1 MGRHQNHF
9 QHKLIGRNKM
19 KLILQ
24 KNQKQGMGKTKYI
37 LELKVEL
44 TDEENENVKKYKVGN
59 TIIYS
64 NVQEAEGLLKSV
76 ASRIAGTQFTVND
89 LVNGKKIEMKDFFEM
104 LDMEEI
110 VKETCKTFKIMLEAM
125 ANFGGDEVIDY

>member
-1 MGRHQNHF
+1 
-9 QHKLIGRNKM
+9 M